1 MSKYR
6 NIINQCKSAIEK
18 IESILTPK
26 EFQEC
31 IDYITKYAEWLL
43 GIELAIDWL
52 IENDQKIT
60 SENYQEFEKA
70 YKLMKLESDTR
81 LQHLKLQIINIDK

>member
-31 IDYITKYAEWLL
+31 IDYITKYEEWLL

-70 YKLMKLESDTR
+70 YKLMKVESDTR
-81 LQHLKLQIINIDK
+81 LQHLKIQIINIDK

>member
-31 IDYITKYAEWLL
+31 IDYITKYEEWLL